1 MIELTLERRGQV
13 DRTPNIGGGRI
24 LMTPPI
30 SEDYWSYRVL
40 LTDKQAI
47 LGFPKFGTIGV
58 GFAVEDDDW
67 NTNLPFTCSAEEIFD
82 HIKHNKGNDA
92 IPDEHVLAGIRMIQE
107 AIREDREARRG

>member
-1 MIELTLERRGQV
+1 MIELTLERRSQV

-40 LTDKQAI
+40 LTDKQAVV
-47 LGFPKFGTIGV
+47 GFPKFGTIGV

-67 NTNLPFTCSAEEIFD
+67 NTNLPFTSSAEEIFD
-82 HIKHNKGNDA
+82 HIKRNKGNDA
-92 IPDEHVLAGIRMIQE
+92 IPDEYVLAAIRMIQE